1 MAKTTALS
9 DEEIPAAGFLEINH
23 TPICFDMLSKVA
35 MKMILMC
42 KWKESNVP
50 SVLTEKAG
58 MF

>member
-1 MAKTTALS
+1 
-9 DEEIPAAGFLEINH
+9 
-23 TPICFDMLSKVA
+23 MLIKVA

-50 SVLTEKAG
+50 SVPTEKAG